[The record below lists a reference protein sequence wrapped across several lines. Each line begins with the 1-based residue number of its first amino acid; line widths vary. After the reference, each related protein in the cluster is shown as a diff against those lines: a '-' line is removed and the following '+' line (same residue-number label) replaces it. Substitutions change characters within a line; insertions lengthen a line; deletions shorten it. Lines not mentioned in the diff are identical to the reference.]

1 MKRTRTMAYT
11 HAEFKRLLPHALQN
25 RDYSDRGRQIEAN
38 DSGTR
43 ILIQLGDEYERRIAS
58 LSMPVCDVT
67 LELQGFSDDQAQAFL
82 DKFDRTYRRGG
93 G

>member
-11 HAEFKRLLPHALQN
+11 HAEFKRLLQHALDGHEYAVN
-25 RDYSDRGRQIEAN
+25 SDVVESR
-38 DSGTR
+38 SGEQVIR
-43 ILIQLGDEYERRIAS
+43 IRLGPEYERRIAS

-67 LELQGFSDDQAQAFL
+67 IELEGFSETQAKEFL
-82 DKFDRTYRRGG
+82 ERFDRTYRRGG

>member
-11 HAEFKRLLPHALQN
+11 HAEFKRLLPHALKGY
-25 RDYSDRGRQIEAN
+25 DYADNGHVIESTVENCAI
-38 DSGTR
+38 R
-43 ILIQLGDEYERRIAS
+43 IHLGPEYEQRIAS

-67 LELQGFSDDQAQAFL
+67 IELKGFAEEQARAFM
-82 DKFDRTYRRGG
+82 DRFDRTYRRGG